1 MLMNRSSLL
10 STLLAATIVATGIP
24 AAVNA
29 AEPGRNPLRPDTD
42 VETRITA
49 DKLTYQAEKRQV
61 VFEGNVRVN
70 RPDFDLRSARLTVY
84 MKPAKAEKSG
94 KSGGA
99 PAGLAAGDVERL
111 VAQGNVVMTEPEGR
125 SGSSDKATYTT
136 GDGVLLMEGNPRLT
150 DGENTITG
158 ETIRYY
164 TQENRSEVI
173 GGSKKR
179 VEAVFT
185 GSRKGKR

>member
-29 AEPGRNPLRPDTD
+29 AEPGRKPLRPDTD

-94 KSGGA
+94 DRKS
-99 PAGLAAGDVERL
+99 
-111 VAQGNVVMTEPEGR
+111 VV
-125 SGSSDKATYTT
+125 
-136 GDGVLLMEGNPRLT
+136 
-150 DGENTITG
+150 
-158 ETIRYY
+158 
-164 TQENRSEVI
+164 
-173 GGSKKR
+173 
-179 VEAVFT
+179 
-185 GSRKGKR
+185 

>member
-29 AEPGRNPLRPDTD
+29 AEPGRKPLRPDTD

-84 MKPAKAEKSG
+84 MKPAKAEKAAS
-94 KSGGA
+94 
-99 PAGLAAGDVERL
+99 PAARRPVWRQA
-111 VAQGNVVMTEPEGR
+111 MW
-125 SGSSDKATYTT
+125 SDWWRKATW
-136 GDGVLLMEGNPRLT
+136 
-150 DGENTITG
+150 
-158 ETIRYY
+158 
-164 TQENRSEVI
+164 S
-173 GGSKKR
+173 
-179 VEAVFT
+179 
-185 GSRKGKR
+185 